1 MGNPVGQS
9 GLFASLSRLLGT
21 VLEIAQV
28 RLDLVGTEVEL
39 EKRRIFDGLLW
50 GAVALLVLG
59 IGLVLLCGFIVLLF
73 WDGYRLPAVGAMAL
87 LFLFSSA
94 ALIRQARRRL
104 RRANGMFEASLAEL
118 ERDRAGLQS
127 PQRHEQ

>member
-1 MGNPVGQS
+1 MSDPVRQS
-9 GLFASLSRLLGT
+9 GLFASLSLLLGT

-94 ALIRQARRRL
+94 ALIRGARRRL
-104 RRANGMFEASLAEL
+104 RRANGMFAASLAEL

-127 PQRHEQ
+127 PQQHEQ

>member
-1 MGNPVGQS
+1 MSDPVRQS

-94 ALIRQARRRL
+94 ALIREARRRL
-104 RRANGMFEASLAEL
+104 RRANGMFAASLAEL